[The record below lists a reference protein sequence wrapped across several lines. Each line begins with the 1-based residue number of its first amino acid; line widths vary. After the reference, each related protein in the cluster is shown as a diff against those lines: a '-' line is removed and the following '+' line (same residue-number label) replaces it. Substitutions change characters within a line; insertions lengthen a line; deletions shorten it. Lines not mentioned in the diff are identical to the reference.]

1 MFDLCDIY
9 LSLLVNI
16 LVWKYIEFLIIGL
29 EICDVNFKK

>member
-9 LSLLVNI
+9 LSL